1 MFSKQRLIF
10 TLTISM
16 TLGIALALLS
26 GCGQNSS
33 PAGSNQPSPTPTS
46 TTGTNQPSP
55 TPTPTTGTK
64 TTPVT
69 LHITATSYHPN
80 ETIEVTLSNSGTS
93 TIFFPDHLTNC
104 TVIQLQHQVN
114 GQWENVQKCLLMTA
128 TRLHSLNAGQ
138 SLLVKLVPAL
148 NHLWVIGNY
157 QATISYGSSSEDANP
172 TRIYSNIFLVA

>member
-1 MFSKQRLIF
+1 MFRKHVLLI
-10 TLTISM
+10 TLAISM
-16 TLGIALALLS
+16 ALGMALALLT

-33 PAGSNQPSPTPTS
+33 S
-46 TTGTNQPSP
+46 TGANQPSP
-55 TPTPTTGTK
+55 TPTPTTA
-64 TTPVT
+64 TTTGPVT
-69 LHITATSYHPN
+69 LHVQAPSYQPN

-114 GQWENVQKCLLMTA
+114 GQWENVQKCLLMIA

-148 NHLWVIGNY
+148 DHPWVIGDY
-157 QATISYGSSSEDANP
+157 RATLSYGTSREEANP
-172 TRIYSNIFLVA
+172 TRIYSEVFQVA